1 MQWDRTLEREDV
13 GEEGVGEDEDGGG
26 VKTSQEYLYC
36 ALAVKAVQ
44 VSKYAIKYLFY
55 IILFVEFW
63 CKIICKSYRI
73 HIFMMEPVQ
82 LLGLC

>member
-1 MQWDRTLEREDV
+1 MTLEREDV

-55 IILFVEFW
+55 IILFVEF
-63 CKIICKSYRI
+63 
-73 HIFMMEPVQ
+73 
-82 LLGLC
+82 